1 MATNH
6 NFTLIQGETWERVV
20 RWEQGT
26 YVYKPITGITKA
38 APVVL
43 TVPGHELLDGWR
55 FAVSN
60 VVGMKE
66 INAKNEPPTDEE
78 YHVGKFVDANSIE
91 INALNGLGFTT
102 YTSGGVIRYRPPE
115 DLAGY
120 TARMYLRKNAK
131 AVSPY
136 FQMTSE
142 AGHIAINNTTKTITL
157 KLTDEETEAF
167 EFNRARYDLEMVRG
181 GEVTIPMSGEFTVT
195 KNITK

>member
-1 MATNH
+1 MATKV

-26 YVYKPITGITKA
+26 YVYRAITGITKA

-43 TVPGHELLDGWR
+43 TIPGHDLLDGWR

-60 VVGMKE
+60 VVGMTQ
-66 INAKNEPPTDEE
+66 INAKNEPPNDDE
-78 YHVGKFVDANSIE
+78 YHVAKFIDASNVE
-91 INALNGLGFTT
+91 INALNGLAFSA
-102 YTSGGVIRYRPPE
+102 YTSGGTIRYRPPE
-115 DLAGY
+115 DLTNY

-131 AVSPY
+131 ATSPL
-136 FQMTSE
+136 FQMTTE
-142 AGHIAINNTTKTITL
+142 TGQITLNNTLKTITL

-167 EFNRARYDLEMVRG
+167 EFTRARYDLEMVRG
-181 GEVTIPMSGEFTVT
+181 GEVTIPMYGEFTVT

>member
-1 MATNH
+1 MATKV

-26 YVYKPITGITKA
+26 YVYRNITGITKA

-43 TVPGHELLDGWR
+43 HVPGHDLLDGWR

-60 VVGMKE
+60 VVGMTQ

-78 YHVGKFVDANSIE
+78 YHVAKYVDTDHVE
-91 INALNGLGFTT
+91 INALNGLGFST

-115 DLAGY
+115 DLTSY
-120 TARMYLRKNAK
+120 TARMYLRKSAK
-131 AVSPY
+131 SASPY

-142 AGHIAINNTTKTITL
+142 DGHIVINNTTKTITL
-157 KLTDEETEAF
+157 KLSDEETEAF
-167 EFNRARYDLEMVRG
+167 TFTRARYDLEMVRG
-181 GEVTIPMSGEFTVT
+181 GEVAIPMFGEFTVT